1 MCLGEPYA
9 DKHTQVNKGQ
19 CGSALMDSLSDLSPS
34 HYMSHT
40 TCQRLKQGRNEAHC
54 RQMSPSFKDA
64 YEGGKKALNWI
75 NGRLDETA
83 NHQNADNVTM
93 HFKFGGSENQLV

>member
-19 CGSALMDSLSDLSPS
+19 RGSALMDSHSDLSPS

-40 TCQRLKQGRNEAHC
+40 TCRRSKEGRNEAHP
-54 RQMSPSFKDA
+54 SPSFRDV
-64 YEGGKKALNWI
+64 YEGGIK
-75 NGRLDETA
+75 R
-83 NHQNADNVTM
+83 
-93 HFKFGGSENQLV
+93 